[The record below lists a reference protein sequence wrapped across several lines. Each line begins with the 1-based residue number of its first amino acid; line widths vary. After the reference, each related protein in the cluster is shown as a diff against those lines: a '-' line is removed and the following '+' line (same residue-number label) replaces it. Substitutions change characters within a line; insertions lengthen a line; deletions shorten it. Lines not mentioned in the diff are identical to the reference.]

1 MSSGKAIMALL
12 RLPFMTVTIGAIL
25 LGSFFA
31 YHETGSINILY
42 FVLALLGS
50 CFFHIATNVA
60 NDYFDFKSGNDMANI
75 SGTSPFSGGSRMVVD
90 GLVKPGQAFV
100 VSLIFAV
107 LGSAIGLYLNSVT
120 EGNVVLVIGILGLI
134 FVYGYNGLPLQL
146 VNKGLGEIAIFL
158 AWGPFMV
165 LGAFYVQAQ
174 AFPNIW
180 PFIVAIPS
188 GIMTTLVLL
197 INEFA
202 DKEADASVGR
212 KTWVILFGEYTAL
225 RFYLVLAVLCYAIV
239 ATGVLLDRFP
249 FWSLLVFVTLIM
261 PFQAYKIAKQSLG
274 DWGRFMGAVKNTILM
289 NLLFLVILS
298 VSFLF

>member
-1 MSSGKAIMALL
+1 MLL

-31 YHETGSINILY
+31 YHETGSFNVLH

-60 NDYFDFKSGNDMANI
+60 NDYFDFKSGNDAANI
-75 SGTSPFSGGSRMVVD
+75 SATTPFSGGSRMVLE
-90 GLVKPGQAFV
+90 GLVKPGKALAI
-100 VSLIFAV
+100 SWIFAA
-107 LGSAIGLYLNSVT
+107 LGSIMGLYLNFAT

-134 FVYGYNGLPLQL
+134 FVYGYNGRPLQL
-146 VNKGLGEIAIFL
+146 VNLGLGEIAIFL
-158 AWGPFMV
+158 AWGPLMV
-165 LGAFYVQAQ
+165 LGAYYVQAQ
-174 AFPNIW
+174 SFQTIW

-188 GIMTTLVLL
+188 GILTTLVLL

-202 DKEADASVGR
+202 DKEADASTGR
-212 KTWVILFGEYTAL
+212 KTWVIMFGEKKAL
-225 RFYLVLAVLCYAIV
+225 ILYMILAYLCYVIV
-239 ATGVLLDRFP
+239 AVGVWLDRFP
-249 FWSLLVFVTLIM
+249 LWSLLVGITIIM
-261 PFQAYKIAKQSLG
+261 PLQTYKIAKNSLG
-274 DWGRFMGAVKNTILM
+274 NWGKFLGAVKNAILL